1 MRRDAL
7 TDRVS
12 DPRPVEAADVAAHA
26 HSDLLSAPYGPA
38 DVVTFLAAVVSA
50 VAPADARADR
60 GAQRRTDA
68 LSDDVAAIVA
78 ADVPAHRRALS
89 VADRRADGAADV
101 LAGQL
106 QATDC
111 FVVISAEAPC
121 KDAAMLERNIRM
133 MRAVTDALAE
143 AQPAHLIYVSSDAV
157 YADSMEPLSETSCA
171 EPGSL
176 HGVMHLARELM
187 LKDAMKGPL
196 ATLRPTLIY
205 GAADPH
211 NGYGPNRFRRLAADG
226 QTIDSIVP
234 YSKGFVCGADGGSS
248 GSACWCISRSTPES
262 VRVTSALSA
271 GALAFLISAL
281 AIFAVAKRTEPAP
294 LSSLGWSE
302 AAHSRAVILG
312 LGLYLL
318 FLPAI
323 FGAGLVSPWLVE
335 RFGGV
340 AKGQEVLLGIGALE
354 GGTLVYA
361 MFLAVLVMPLF
372 EELLFRAFLQP
383 LLIQNFRETGGVVLT
398 SALFAFIHTGWVT
411 FLPIFCLS
419 LLLGALYLRTRSLT
433 AVVLIHGLHNAIV
446 LSLFLASEE
455 WRELSGASGLLGG

>member
-1 MRRDAL
+1 MDVTEGSFGDSQVAL
-7 TDRVS
+7 VGALLLFVGVGLIPLGRLLSERLFPSPRVLFVRWGFTHVIGVAAVSLVAMVFASLVVGAPGSDRV
-12 DPRPVEAADVAAHA
+12 VQEGG
-26 HSDLLSAPYGPA
+26 L
-38 DVVTFLAAVVSA
+38 
-50 VAPADARADR
+50 
-60 GAQRRTDA
+60 
-68 LSDDVAAIVA
+68 
-78 ADVPAHRRALS
+78 
-89 VADRRADGAADV
+89 
-101 LAGQL
+101 
-106 QATDC
+106 
-111 FVVISAEAPC
+111 
-121 KDAAMLERNIRM
+121 
-133 MRAVTDALAE
+133 
-143 AQPAHLIYVSSDAV
+143 
-157 YADSMEPLSETSCA
+157 
-171 EPGSL
+171 
-176 HGVMHLARELM
+176 
-187 LKDAMKGPL
+187 
-196 ATLRPTLIY
+196 
-205 GAADPH
+205 
-211 NGYGPNRFRRLAADG
+211 
-226 QTIDSIVP
+226 TIT
-234 YSKGFVCGADGGSS
+234 Y
-248 GSACWCISRSTPES
+248 STPES

-302 AAHSRAVILG
+302 AAHSRAAILG

-361 MFLAVLVMPLF
+361 MFLAVLVMPLL

-433 AVVLIHGLHNAIV
+433 AVVLVHGLHNAIV